1 MTEFLYEKEMN
12 EIFQKLSNNLPN
24 FWDGKKCIEYMKEN
38 NCKNWRQ
45 MEWIGF
51 YFQFMCE
58 KILSQNN
65 FMQIPGTK
73 YGNVEFDGF
82 KTIPWDFKAHSTNKN
97 KSDNGKIP
105 TNGCEESFQAI
116 KDFGTIGFIIISGK
130 SDYDDD
136 NQTFKQ
142 WHDSF
147 KGGTS
152 NYEKERIKRNA
163 PSRKRKINFTPE
175 ELIFVFVDNRS
186 NCLIIIGI
194 YAFVAGIT
202 NFQIVWI
209 IVFYFYF
216 FLLCVKTIRCAIIP
230 IQIFV
235 FCFCDSNFCCVAFDR
250 FCYAI
255 AICNSNNTF
264 VCS

>member
-12 EIFQKLSNNLPN
+12 EIFQKLSKNLPN

-38 NCKNWRQ
+38 DCRNWRQ

-130 SDYDDD
+130 SDYDND
-136 NQTFKQ
+136 NQAFKQ

-175 ELIFVFVDNRS
+175 ELIFVFVDKDNAQS
-186 NCLIIIGI
+186 CGKFQ
-194 YAFVAGIT
+194 A
-202 NFQIVWI
+202 NFRNADGSARNPKLMID
-209 IVFYFYF
+209 
-216 FLLCVKTIRCAIIP
+216 LK
-230 IQIFV
+230 
-235 FCFCDSNFCCVAFDR
+235 
-250 FCYAI
+250 
-255 AICNSNNTF
+255 NNTLLKIKKF
-264 VCS
+264 NFNNNL